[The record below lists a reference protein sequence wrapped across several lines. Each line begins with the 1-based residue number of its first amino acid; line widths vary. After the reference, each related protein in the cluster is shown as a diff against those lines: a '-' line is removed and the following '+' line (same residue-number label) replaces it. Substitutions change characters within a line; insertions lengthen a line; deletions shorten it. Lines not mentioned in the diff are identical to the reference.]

1 MRGFFHW
8 LRQQVR
14 SAIVGGVQDALAD
27 LDAAAEHAAAEQNGI
42 PTLQLTLG
50 LPALVDD
57 DNTAA
62 VNGKGKRRA
71 GV

>member
-1 MRGFFHW
+1 MLGFFHW

-27 LDAAAEHAAAEQNGI
+27 LDAAAEQNGT

-50 LPALVDD
+50 LPALADD
-57 DNTAA
+57 DNHAA
-62 VNGKGKRRA
+62 NGKTKRRA